1 MLFRSSAS
9 GVVTTPG
16 PAVVVVDAT
25 GTVALVS
32 GRCNWGGGVAVGT
45 TTPALRDAHAVT
57 AELTAVLWL
66 AVIVITVVLITFVLV
81 TVVLVTVILVTVI
94 LVLVAVVVLV
104 TVVVLVIASRAGAG
118 LATGPVVGFV
128 SFSRLDLHGFGVGG
142 DHVSTTEA
150 GGFGNGCGG
159 GRGRCGGFGALGGGG
174 ATVMPLSSRIAAFLN
189 KNDVK

>member
-1 MLFRSSAS
+1 M
-9 GVVTTPG
+9 
-16 PAVVVVDAT
+16 
-25 GTVALVS
+25 
-32 GRCNWGGGVAVGT
+32 
-45 TTPALRDAHAVT
+45 
-57 AELTAVLWL
+57 AVLWL
-66 AVIVITVVLITFVLV
+66 AVIVITVVLITFILI

-94 LVLVAVVVLV
+94 LVLVTVILILIAVVVLV

-128 SFSRLDLHGFGVGG
+128 SFSHLDLHGFGVGG

-159 GRGRCGGFGALGGGG
+159 GRGGRGGFGALGGG
-174 ATVMPLSSRIAAFLN
+174 ATVMPLSLRIAAFLY